1 METKDMI
8 YGESHIQYGAYIKY
22 YSYYDYD
29 QNCMVVTENL
39 DEYITHTE
47 RNKMGGNIGVHFPK
61 QDPPSELDPKY

>member
-1 METKDMI
+1 MI
-8 YGESHIQYGAYIKY
+8 YGESHIQYGAYINY

-47 RNKMGGNIGVHFPK
+47 RNKMGGNMGVHLTPTNTEE
-61 QDPPSELDPKY
+61 DGIWR